1 MDGEKLA
8 KLRYAKGH
16 TLRSLAERSGVAF
29 YTIWAIEQGRT
40 KRPHPGT
47 LSKLADA
54 LGVAPEELLFEGKA
68 LPVAA

>member
-8 KLRYAKGH
+8 RLRYARGH
-16 TLRSLAERSGVAF
+16 SLRSLAEQSGVAF

-47 LSKLADA
+47 LHKLADA
-54 LGVAPEELLFEGKA
+54 LGVDSEELLLEGKA
-68 LPVAA
+68 APVAA